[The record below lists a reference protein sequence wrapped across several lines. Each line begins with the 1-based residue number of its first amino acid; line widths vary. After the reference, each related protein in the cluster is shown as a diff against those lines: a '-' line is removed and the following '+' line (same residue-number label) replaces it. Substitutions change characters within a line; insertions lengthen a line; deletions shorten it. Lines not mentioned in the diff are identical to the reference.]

1 MAIRKAGRR
10 RTYKK
15 SEVGSQKSEVGSQ
28 RFAGRKLPSNRIG
41 VCFSLPLSKFR
52 PMMRSSF
59 SIVALTLITTAFCLA
74 QDDDIDAQIKKAM
87 ENANKPASK
96 ADMNKV
102 EEHAKAQIDQAEA
115 QTKADE
121 AKQKAAAQAVVD
133 APGPTSLPNWTPEVP
148 QFTPS
153 GPPVRKVVDGQP
165 MVIVT
170 GTSPLSAEALCD
182 AWDKF
187 SNPKF
192 SHERTGSELN
202 HNADL
207 FVSFR
212 NSEDGTQ
219 VKMEAERKAGA
230 KITHVTLSSP
240 LPMPSPATELGN

>member
-1 MAIRKAGRR
+1 MVRR
-10 RTYKK
+10 L
-15 SEVGSQKSEVGSQ
+15 
-28 RFAGRKLPSNRIG
+28 FF
-41 VCFSLPLSKFR
+41 FS
-52 PMMRSSF
+52 
-59 SIVALTLITTAFCLA
+59 ALALITTAFCFA

-96 ADMNKV
+96 ADMNKL
-102 EEHAKAQIDQAEA
+102 EQQAKADIANAEA
-115 QTKADE
+115 ETKADE
-121 AKQKAAAQAVVD
+121 AKQKAAAQAVID
-133 APGPTSLPNWTPEVP
+133 AKGPTSLPNWTPEVP

-153 GPPVRKVVDGQP
+153 GPPARKLVDNQP

-170 GTSPLSAEALCD
+170 GTSPLSPEALCD

-192 SHERTGSELN
+192 SHERTGSDIN

-212 NSEDGTQ
+212 NGEDGTE

-230 KITHVTLSSP
+230 KVTRVTISSP
-240 LPMPSPATELGN
+240 MPVPSPAAGQGD